1 MMALMSSISALTPL
15 RSTAVLVLLLAAR
28 AGAQLPVLSVQQ
40 VGGGIVLSWP
50 ASASGFMLQ
59 TTEDPSV
66 PASWANVAGTYLP
79 QGANLNWTNTFPA
92 GKRFF
97 RLAQNGPLP
106 VPTNALTG
114 SIASMGTPWV
124 VTTDA
129 NAPGSPV
136 VPGTAVGTVPKII
149 TTAND
154 DGSLDVAWIST
165 ASPPRI
171 VITHIVPD
179 NTSYKAAWHLRPP
192 TLAYLGGFA
201 RDAAGAMFYLTTV
214 AEDLTTQPQPKLLH
228 RPNIAHLVK
237 LSPLGAEIFRTD
249 LRTNFEW
256 AGAEPLYSPMTW
268 GTSQLAVGDGR
279 VVMTMSCN
287 TEFDPPVNSR
297 HQWHISLGADAGTGA
312 LNLYKPAFGHC
323 WDHRLIFHAGKF
335 INTSLGDAGL
345 RGIGVADVVNSWH
358 KVAFAIKGGDSTTV
372 PFYQNVF
379 TRLGDLA
386 PGQAGYGLLFTTEK
400 TNTYSGGTSPVISA
414 RNVAFAHVRS
424 DFAEAATNST
434 NQYDVA
440 IVDTNTGNPAAQAFD
455 IPIKDYWGT
464 TYAGK
469 NKGLVW
475 LTNYTNRSTENAE
488 RPHLVSLGDGRFI
501 ALWERWTLT
510 AYADTLGAVIDEY
523 GNVVK
528 APRSIGSTVR
538 LHRQDSP
545 VRFGTKA
552 AWTVGESG
560 PAKLVFYTLDAELV
574 LKRTVI
580 Q

>member
-1 MMALMSSISALTPL
+1 MPFFALCRFAAILVFSI
-15 RSTAVLVLLLAAR
+15 AVR
-28 AGAQLPVLSVQQ
+28 AGAQLPALSLQQ
-40 VGGGIVLSWP
+40 SGSNIVLSWP
-50 ASASGFMLQ
+50 ASAAGFMLQ
-59 TTEDPSV
+59 STDNLGAS
-66 PASWANVAGTYLP
+66 ASWANVTGSYIP
-79 QGANLNWTNTFPA
+79 QGASLTWTNTFPA
-92 GKRFF
+92 GRRFF

-124 VTTDA
+124 VTTDTS
-129 NAPGSPV
+129 APGNFAI
-136 VPGTAVGTVPKII
+136 PGTAVGTVPKII
-149 TTAND
+149 TIANY
-154 DGSLDVAWIST
+154 DGSLDAAWIST

-179 NTSYKAAWHLRPP
+179 NATYKAAWHLRPD
-192 TLAYLGGFA
+192 TLAFLGGFA
-201 RDAAGAMFYLTTV
+201 RDAAGAMYYLTTV
-214 AEDLTTQPQPKLLH
+214 AEDLTTQPLPSLLH

-237 LSPLGAEIFRTD
+237 LSPLGAEVFRTD
-249 LRTNFEW
+249 LRTNFER

-268 GTSQLAVGDGR
+268 GTSQLAVGGGR

-287 TEFDPPVNSR
+287 TEFDPQVNSR
-297 HQWHISLGADAGTGA
+297 HQWHISIGADAATGT

-323 WDHRLIFHAGKF
+323 WDHRLIFDEGKF
-335 INTSLGDAGL
+335 INASLGDAGL
-345 RGIGVADVVNSWH
+345 RGIGVADVVKSWH

-400 TNTYSGGTSPVISA
+400 TSTYSGGSSPVISA

-424 DFAEAATNST
+424 DFAQVTTNPA

-440 IVDTNTGNPAAQAFD
+440 IVDTNSGNPAAETFD
-455 IPIKDYWGT
+455 VPIKDYWGT

-475 LTNYTNRSTENAE
+475 LTNYTNRTTENAE
-488 RPHLVSLGDGRFI
+488 RPHLVSIGGSHFI

-510 AYADTLGAVIDEY
+510 AHADTLAAVIDEY

-528 APRSIGSTVR
+528 APRSIGTTVR

-552 AWTVGESG
+552 AWAVGEST
-560 PAKLVFYTLDAELV
+560 PAKLVLYTLDADLA
-574 LKRTVI
+574 LTRTVI